1 MTRTRALINRLRPL
15 LFSRALGARLLRK
28 KFFGLNKLD
37 QKLLQW
43 VDYKNGFFIEL
54 GANDG
59 FSQSNTKHLELFN
72 GWQGILIE
80 PTPSKFQELKRNR
93 KKRNYFFN
101 CACVSFEYPE
111 PTIDLIYSD
120 LMTVALQ
127 GENDLANREN
137 HAKNGQIFLGDEVT
151 YRFTSQARTLQ
162 SILDEVNRP
171 DLIDLLSLDV
181 EGSELEVLKGIDFE
195 KTKLRYI
202 LIETRSFSMISKF
215 LESKN
220 MQLEAQLSIHDY
232 LFASQIS

>member
-1 MTRTRALINRLRPL
+1 
-15 LFSRALGARLLRK
+15 
-28 KFFGLNKLD
+28 
-37 QKLLQW
+37 
-43 VDYKNGFFIEL
+43 
-54 GANDG
+54 
-59 FSQSNTKHLELFN
+59 
-72 GWQGILIE
+72 
-80 PTPSKFQELKRNR
+80 
-93 KKRNYFFN
+93 
-101 CACVSFEYPE
+101 
-111 PTIDLIYSD
+111 
-120 LMTVALQ
+120 MTVALQ

-162 SILDEVNRP
+162 NILDEVNRP

-202 LIETRSFSMISKF
+202 LIETRSVSMISKF

-220 MQLEAQLSIHDY
+220 MQLVAQLSIHDY